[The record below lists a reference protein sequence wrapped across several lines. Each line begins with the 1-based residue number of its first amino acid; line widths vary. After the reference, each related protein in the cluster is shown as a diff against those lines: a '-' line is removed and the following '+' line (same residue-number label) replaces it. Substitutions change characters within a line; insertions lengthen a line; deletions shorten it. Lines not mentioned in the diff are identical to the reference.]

1 MRAQS
6 TPELLRVLR
15 EVDDPI
21 AVVEPLG
28 DKRQDNG
35 VCVLGTVEEGADVPG
50 TRSQHELTRPYL
62 DQYLTKGYMN
72 ASMELEYNSADFA
85 IAQMILQ
92 STGNQA
98 LYQRY
103 LKRAQYWKNLYN
115 PQRGWLQSRNP
126 DGSRNLVG
134 PRHF

>member
-1 MRAQS
+1 M
-6 TPELLRVLR
+6 
-15 EVDDPI
+15 
-21 AVVEPLG
+21 LG
-28 DKRQDNG
+28 DPTSIVIADAYAFG
-35 VCVLGTVEEGADVPG
+35 VRSFDAKAALSVMQKGADVPG

-126 DGSRNLVG
+126 DGSWKKYDEDWREAYYKNY
-134 PRHF
+134 FWM